1 MTILAISG
9 IAITA
14 DDAESATVGTYFSY
28 TPEDGGSIIAYRVT
42 GENTVEATD
51 SQYITGLHYSGEI
64 VIPSTVKDPEGKEYT
79 VTGIGDRFTL
89 TDYDRIT
96 SVTMPDTITYIGM
109 SAFGGVKCD
118 FKIPDSVT
126 EIGLGAFENTNI
138 TGSCLSSESQL
149 KTIASQA
156 FQNCGSLGEF
166 KLPDTVTYIGN
177 IAFNNCPNLNITIP
191 AGASLERTTFNTKVA
206 GITFAEGSPYAY
218 IDGVLYYKTDKVA
231 LKAIDPSSEIDMS
244 LDKLGFEVE
253 IIDTFCFQN
262 TSITSIILPDGLDMI
277 GVQAFS
283 QCSELK
289 SITIP
294 ASVSS
299 INGYAFIL
307 SSLTSVSFE
316 SNSQLSELSEGV
328 FLNCDDLV
336 SVELPD
342 SLEQIGTSAF
352 NGCSSLSNIDIP
364 DSVKTIDPGAF
375 MACSSL
381 STLSVSRDCTV
392 SDGALSN
399 SGVRVV
405 QKGDAHYI
413 VNENGGL
420 SDSASSWLDDL
431 VITSTEDLLE
441 FAVLV
446 NSGMDFDEETVKLGV
461 SIDLTGIE
469 WTPIGDGERSSGSI
483 SGNVFRGT
491 FDGQNNTISNLTIST
506 YAFEGVGLFAFLD
519 GGIIQNLTLSNV
531 NISTTQESTGAVV
544 GAISNGASIVNV
556 HVQSGSIK
564 GNQGVGGIVGRILC
578 EGSVSRCTNAASVEG
593 VTLDSSDSNTFGY
606 NVGGIVGAAYYHLN
620 GDGMSIS
627 NCVNS
632 GAVKSAT
639 SGAGGIV
646 GLSLAI
652 LSNCD
657 NSGPVTGNGASIGG
671 IIGEQRNGGTIDD
684 CDNSG
689 AVTNQSTDSGVYGT
703 GGIVGWVR
711 NLSPGGY
718 TQDEYHRTSIT
729 YCDNI
734 GAVTGGNFGVGGV
747 AGAVYHAVLMDHCSS
762 NATVTGGQQVGGL
775 IGNFQNTE
783 AATHVY
789 GGCSVVL
796 TNNTVSGAITGSG
809 NLNAFIGHPVLTGSG
824 CDPGTSPYSHI
835 TAYGNT
841 NKTSLNYGVTETP
854 IILTIGDVEY
864 GYSSIDEALDDI
876 PENTQGA
883 VIRMEANITVTDTI
897 VVDVAGVTIDLNDK
911 TVTGGSGF
919 SNMKHLMS
927 IQADGV
933 TIRNGSL
940 VSSADNTNVLNVYDS
955 SDVVLEDLDLDHTAG
970 STDYYPVVVNGSQVT
985 FAGAVTLRQ
994 GQSESAG
1001 INVDNGDAAQETC
1014 SVSFADGAVLNFMK
1028 SSYGIFVET
1037 TNDVTM
1043 NYNDVIYTY
1052 DANPFHLL
1060 VTSGTG
1066 DNVSDD
1072 DTTPVDGVTDFT
1084 VTFQVSPSNVS
1095 ITLTKDGEIFSR
1107 TGSGTLSL
1115 KAGTYSVEYTADGY
1129 VSQQGTITVLGDM
1142 TVDSVSLIRQTGTLV
1157 VNVTPDTATITI
1169 DGQTYTGGQ
1178 TITLGVGT
1186 YTVTISAV
1194 GFVTQNPT
1202 VTISAGQTSTLNVDL
1217 IEESEPEPETGTLSV
1232 NIYPSGATV
1241 SVGGQTI
1248 LGGGDFVL
1256 EPGTYLVSA
1265 YLDGYESHSEYVTIE
1280 AGQTSH
1286 ISIRL
1291 SQEIVYPPYDPGDDD
1306 VVPLPPSI
1314 VVNQSDSGDDAV
1326 KIAACA
1332 AAAVAA
1338 AIIALI
1344 LVAEYKKR

>member
-1 MTILAISG
+1 MNDSIKFAVAIISMTILAISG

-28 TPEDGGSIIAYRVT
+28 TPEDGGSTIAYCVT

-64 VIPSTVKDPEGKEYT
+64 VIPSTVKDSEGTEYT
-79 VTGIGDRFTL
+79 VTGIGDRFTY
-89 TDYDRIT
+89 TDYNRIT

-109 SAFGGVKCD
+109 FAFDGVKCD

-126 EIGLGAFENTNI
+126 EIGLGAFQNTNI

-299 INGYAFIL
+299 INRYAFSS

-316 SNSQLSELSEGV
+316 SNSQLSELSAGV

-381 STLSVSRDCTV
+381 STLSVSGDCTV

-483 SGNVFRGT
+483 TGNVFCGT

-506 YAFEGVGLFAFLD
+506 YASEGVGLFAFLD
-519 GGIIQNLTLSNV
+519 GGTIQNLTLSNV

-556 HVQSGSIK
+556 HVESGSIK

-578 EGSVSRCTNAASVEG
+578 EGSVSGCTNAASVEG
-593 VTLDSSDSNTFGY
+593 VTVGSEPGY
-606 NVGGIVGAAYYHLN
+606 NVGGIVGAAYYHLS
-620 GDGMSIS
+620 GDGMSIIDS
-627 NCVNS
+627 VNS

-657 NSGPVTGNGASIGG
+657 NIGPVTGNGASIGG
-671 IIGEQRNGGTIDD
+671 IIGEQRNGGTIYD

-689 AVTNQSTDSGVYGT
+689 TVTNESNSSSVYGT
-703 GGIVGWVR
+703 GGIVGWIR
-711 NLSPGGY
+711 NLPDGGY
-718 TQDEYHRTSIT
+718 SQEEYHRASFTD
-729 YCDNI
+729 CDNT
-734 GAVTGGNFGVGGV
+734 GAVSGGNFGVGGV

-824 CDPGTSPYSHI
+824 CEPGTSPYSHI

-841 NKTSLNYGVTETP
+841 NNTSLNYGVTETP

-864 GYSSIDEALDDI
+864 GYSSIDEALVDI

-883 VIRMEANITVTDTI
+883 VIRLEANITVTDTI

-911 TVTGGSGF
+911 TVTGGTGF
-919 SNMKHLMS
+919 PNANPHLMS

-933 TIRNGSL
+933 TLRNGSL
-940 VSSADNTNVLNVYDS
+940 VSGADNTNVLNVYDS
-955 SDVVLEDLDLDHTAG
+955 SDVLLEDLDLDHTTG
-970 STDYYPVVVNGSQVT
+970 SANYYPVVVNGSQVT
-985 FAGAVTLRQ
+985 FAGTVTLRQ

-1014 SVSFADGAVLNFMK
+1014 SVSFADGAVLNFIK

-1052 DANPFHLL
+1052 DADPFHLM
-1060 VTSGTG
+1060 VTPGTG
-1066 DNVSDD
+1066 DNVSDGG
-1072 DTTPVDGVTDFT
+1072 TTPVDGETDYT

-1095 ITLTKDGEIFSR
+1095 ITLTKDGEPFSR

-1142 TVDSVSLIRQTGTLV
+1142 TVDPVSLDRQTGTLV
-1157 VNVTPDTATITI
+1157 VNVTPDTATITV
-1169 DGQTYTGGQ
+1169 DGQSYTEGQ

-1186 YTVTISAV
+1186 YTVTISAE
-1194 GFVTQNPT
+1194 GFVTQYPT
-1202 VTISAGQTSTLNVDL
+1202 VTIDEGQTSYLN
-1217 IEESEPEPETGTLSV
+1217 
-1232 NIYPSGATV
+1232 
-1241 SVGGQTI
+1241 
-1248 LGGGDFVL
+1248 
-1256 EPGTYLVSA
+1256 
-1265 YLDGYESHSEYVTIE
+1265 
-1280 AGQTSH
+1280 
-1286 ISIRL
+1286 ISL
-1291 SQEIVYPPYDPGDDD
+1291 SQEVVSPPFNPDDDD

-1314 VVNQSDSGDDAV
+1314 ILDQSDSSDDTI
-1326 KIAACA
+1326 KIAACV
-1332 AAAVAA
+1332 AAAVAT